1 MMNKK
6 NIYHIV
12 QKHTVNK
19 VEQHLVFLFVCNL
32 NIQFE
37 KSKIISDLFNFKV
50 NQNIINDL
58 GVLDILDLKTLESY
72 LEVLIP
78 ESDKKLNGAFF
89 TPKDVVNFMI
99 NDISPNKN
107 DRCLD
112 PSCGC
117 GAFLVGLIDYYKK
130 KYNKT
135 IKNIIKDNIYGF
147 DILEYNVK
155 RSKIILSLYAL
166 LDDEILEDEDFH
178 IYHKDSLN
186 YNIDTKFDIVIGNP
200 PYVKFQDIDEP
211 NRKSLLKNW
220 QTTKKGTFNTYFAFF
235 ELGYKL
241 LTNNGKMGFI
251 TPNNYFT
258 SLAGLPLREFF
269 LNNKCIYKIIDFKSI
284 KIFDAQTYT
293 ALTFIDKNKNKN
305 ILYDRIK
312 GNQNYQDFLK
322 KLDYS
327 HNNIDNLNNKK
338 WRLLKSNEQD
348 NIKSIEAIGT
358 PIKELFDISVGIAT
372 LKDEVYFIDG
382 TTLNNGF
389 FKKEIQGNIYYIEEE
404 ITKPVYKISQFKSQ
418 DKIDGNTLRI
428 ITPYRVTENKAT
440 PIQEDDFASQY
451 PKCYT
456 YLKSQKEVLSKR
468 DKGKKPVTPFYL
480 WGRTQGITK
489 TGKKILNPT
498 FSKEP
503 KFLSVLEEDAYYTNG
518 YGIYF
523 NKEEEYAN
531 TLFKESIHP
540 LSKEENIFLV
550 QKVLNS
556 FIMDYYIKATSV
568 FIQGGFPCYQK
579 NFIEKFTIPNF
590 SNHELNTLNN
600 LSSKQDIDNFL
611 IKKYQV
617 NVAIPNLSS

>member
-6 NIYHIV
+6 HIYNIV
-12 QKHTVNK
+12 QKYTVDE
-19 VEQHLVFLFVCNL
+19 VERHMIFLFVCNL

-50 NQNIINDL
+50 NQNIINNL
-58 GVLDILDLKTLESY
+58 GVLNILDLKTLESY

-89 TPKDVVNFMI
+89 TPNNIVDFMI
-99 NDISPNKN
+99 DEVSPNEN
-107 DRCLD
+107 DKCLD

-147 DILEYNVK
+147 DILEYNIK

-166 LDDEILEDEDFH
+166 LNDEILKDDDFNV
-178 IYHKDSLN
+178 YHKDSLN
-186 YNIDTKFDIVIGNP
+186 DNIDTKFDIVIGNP
-200 PYVKFQDIDEP
+200 PYVKFQDIDEL
-211 NRKSLLKNW
+211 NRKLLLKNW

-241 LTNNGKMGFI
+241 LTNDGRMGFI
-251 TPNNYFT
+251 SPNNYFT
-258 SLAGLPLREFF
+258 SLAGLPLREYF
-269 LNNKCIYKIIDFKSI
+269 LNKKCIYKIIDFKSI

-293 ALTFIDKNKNKN
+293 ALTFINKNKNKN

-312 GNQNYQDFLK
+312 ENQNYQKFLK

-327 HNNIDNLNNKK
+327 HNDINNLNSNK
-338 WRLLKSNEQD
+338 WRLLKNNEQD
-348 NIKSIEAIGT
+348 NIKSIETIGR
-358 PIKELFDISVGIAT
+358 PIKELFDIAVGIAT

-382 TTLNNGF
+382 TTLKNGF
-389 FKKEIQGNIYYIEEE
+389 FRKEIQGNTYYIEEA

-418 DKIDGNTLRI
+418 DKINGNTLRI
-428 ITPYRVTENKAT
+428 ITPYKIVTNKAI
-440 PIQEDDFASQY
+440 PIQESDFTKQY
-451 PKCYT
+451 PECYK
-456 YLKSQKEVLSKR
+456 YLKSQKDILLKR

-489 TGKKILNPT
+489 KGKKILNPT
-498 FSKEP
+498 FSKKP

-523 NKEEEYAN
+523 NKEEEYSN
-531 TLFKESIHP
+531 TLFKELIHP
-540 LSKEENIFLV
+540 LSKEENIYLV
-550 QKVLNS
+550 QKILNS

-568 FIQGGFPCYQK
+568 SIQGGFPCYQK
-579 NFIEKFTIPNF
+579 NFIEKFTIPDF
-590 SNHELNTLNN
+590 SNKELDTLNN

-617 NVAIPNLSS
+617 NVSMPNLSS